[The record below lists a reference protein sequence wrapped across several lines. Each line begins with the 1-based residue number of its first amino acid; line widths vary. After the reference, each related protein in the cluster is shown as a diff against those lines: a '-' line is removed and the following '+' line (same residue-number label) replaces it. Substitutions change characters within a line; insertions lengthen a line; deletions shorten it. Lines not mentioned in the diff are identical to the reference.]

1 MIRVKWQHSHRTG
14 GSGSGTVPGGPSG
27 VGRPAPGSLTLS
39 PVIDGVSSVS
49 LARRPVGT
57 IYEMDTISEDTMPPA
72 ATAGW
77 ANERFELTESG
88 EVRNK
93 QTHARMTKDE
103 VRTHGEEVLTALIA
117 HVHTRML
124 HEFQF
129 VEQAIPPLE
138 FDRSSVDSAFNPNM
152 SVYSAAS
159 GVSSNGSGMSV
170 RSSSSSICSTA
181 DGFRTMVDSDV
192 PRCIF
197 HTSHDYCVAEKL
209 LVFVCSS
216 RGLSCGIWSRSL
228 LLHDGVSVGS
238 MIPYFQ
244 AARRAGY
251 GVLVM
256 NPNMNTQVMVHADGS
271 SEKLPIHGSSTDEE
285 HCEHVWK
292 KYIFPAAAHKIHFIA
307 YGSGGSLVAQL
318 LETYAY
324 ELKSRLGNVAFIESS
339 HRVDTA
345 AGKWTSSGFK
355 RWFSQHSV
363 CWVRANEPL
372 NTDLVALDRAS
383 EQSASCASTANSS
396 SQDDGSGES
405 RSAGGAQSPS
415 MAQLLAYGCLCLSA
429 GPCEGPNKSPAFT
442 AKAVLDEVF
451 AFLAAP
457 SAYEYQRLAAK
468 TVRLNALKEEE
479 ALARQTERL
488 KHLATHSP
496 VGSSA
501 RRTLSSATKLL
512 QRQSS
517 RSNPEKLDARSPSS
531 GASESVTIDD
541 FQLLRVVGKGAF
553 GKVMLVRRKKRSPSH
568 TTTSSP
574 AHRGTA
580 TYDASP
586 SSHSGK
592 VYAMKVI
599 KKAAVFARN
608 QVEHTK
614 TERRIL
620 QGIDHPFMVKLRYAF
635 QTDAKLYFVMDFYNG
650 GTLHFHLRR
659 AINFDEDR
667 ARFYAAQLVLAI
679 AHLHTYNIVYR
690 DLKPENVLMDDQGFL
705 AITDFGLSRDNFDS
719 KDGMSTFCGTPEYIA
734 PELIRRIP
742 YGRAVDYWSLGVLI
756 FEMLAGYTPFYN
768 SNRKR
773 NFENILKLPLRL
785 PTEFSDDAKSLLRG
799 LMCKDPSKRL
809 GSGPVGANE
818 IMEHPF
824 FAKVDWEKLY
834 KRDVDVPFR
843 PIVRRDGEV
852 NNVPEFFKR
861 QDAVDSVVSESVP
874 RGKSHVFQDFS
885 YTDPYQL

>member
-1 MIRVKWQHSHRTG
+1 
-14 GSGSGTVPGGPSG
+14 
-27 VGRPAPGSLTLS
+27 
-39 PVIDGVSSVS
+39 
-49 LARRPVGT
+49 
-57 IYEMDTISEDTMPPA
+57 MPPVH
-72 ATAGW
+72 TTEW
-77 ANERFELTESG
+77 SNERFEMNGEG

-93 QTHARMTKDE
+93 QTNERITKDE
-103 VRTHGEEVLTALIA
+103 MRTHGEEVLKGLIEY
-117 HVHTRML
+117 VHMRML

-138 FDRSSVDSAFNPNM
+138 FDRSSVESSFNPNM
-152 SVYSAAS
+152 SMHSS
-159 GVSSNGSGMSV
+159 GGGGSMSV

-197 HTSHDYCVAEKL
+197 HTSHNFSVAEKL

-228 LLHDGVSVGS
+228 LLHDGVKVGS

-244 AARRAGY
+244 AAIKAGY

-256 NPNMNTQVMVHADGS
+256 NPNMNTQVMIGEDGVP
-271 SEKLPIHGSSTDEE
+271 EKLPIHGSSTQEE

-292 KYIFPAAAHKIHFIA
+292 KYIFPSAAHKIHFIA
-307 YGSGGSLVAQL
+307 YGYGGTLVSNL
-318 LETYAY
+318 VEKYKY
-324 ELKSRLGNVAFIESS
+324 ELKSRLGNVAYIESS
-339 HRVDTA
+339 HKIDP
-345 AGKWTSSGFK
+345 KWSSGFK
-355 RWFSQHSV
+355 RWYSQHSV
-363 CWVRANEPL
+363 CWIRSNEPL
-372 NTDLVALDRAS
+372 NTDLIALDRDSTTSYAL
-383 EQSASCASTANSS
+383 TANSDDDS
-396 SQDDGSGES
+396 ASHTLSTSQL
-405 RSAGGAQSPS
+405 
-415 MAQLLAYGCLCLSA
+415 MAFGCLCLSA
-429 GPCEGPNKSPAFT
+429 GPCEGPSKSPAFT
-442 AKAVLDEVF
+442 AKSVLDEVF
-451 AFLAAP
+451 EFLASP

-468 TVRLNALKEEE
+468 SVRLNALKEEE
-479 ALARQTERL
+479 MVQRARQTERI
-488 KHLATHSP
+488 KSSP
-496 VGSSA
+496 VA
-501 RRTLSSATKLL
+501 RRRTSGTIPL
-512 QRQSS
+512 QRQKS
-517 RSNPEKLDARSPSS
+517 RSCPENLDAGPPQPP
-531 GASESVTIDD
+531 ESVTIED

-553 GKVMLVRRKKRSPSH
+553 GKVMLVRRKKNDFSPSAAN
-568 TTTSSP
+568 SYES
-574 AHRGTA
+574 AISG
-580 TYDASP
+580 
-586 SSHSGK
+586 GK

-620 QGIDHPFMVKLRYAF
+620 QGVDHPFMVKLRYAF
-635 QTDAKLYFVMDFYNG
+635 QNESKLYFVMDYYNG

-667 ARFYAAQLVLAI
+667 ARFYAAQLVLGI
-679 AHLHTYNIVYR
+679 SHLHTYNIVYR
-690 DLKPENVLMDDQGFL
+690 DLKPENILMDDQGFI

-756 FEMLAGYTPFYN
+756 FEMLAGYTPFFN

-785 PTEFSDDAKSLLRG
+785 PTEFSDEAKSLLRG

-824 FAKVDWEKLY
+824 FAKTDWEKLY

-843 PIVRRDGEV
+843 PIVRKDGEV

-861 QDAVDSVVSESVP
+861 QDAVDSVVAESVP
-874 RGKSHVFQDFS
+874 LGKSQVFQDFS
-885 YTDPYQL
+885 YVDPYQL